1 VNARKNDS
9 EATVIMI
16 KMIHTVFLVIFIM
29 SSAEMAVAQPVG
41 DKNQL
46 VPTVKADVFSFYTT
60 RQMRVLAQ
68 SYLAVSERGDKAS
81 ANDRV
86 KGAEFRG
93 YLFGKAEGF
102 HPDWRNKCNANEP
115 EQPDR
120 YVLQCRQ
127 KIIESYKITIKKK
140 GRIPVRMR
148 PLYTQAL
155 LRGE

>member
-46 VPTVKADVFSFYTT
+46 VPTVKVDVFSFYTT

-102 HPDWRNKCNANEP
+102 HPAGETNAMPTSRNSLTDMYCSIDK
-115 EQPDR
+115 
-120 YVLQCRQ
+120 
-127 KIIESYKITIKKK
+127 KSSYLTKSRSKRK
-140 GRIPVRMR
+140 GASR
-148 PLYTQAL
+148 
-155 LRGE
+155 